1 MVAGVPLWFAL
12 VVMVGVLGG
21 LLYVLTT
28 VFYAV
33 VDVVFWL
40 RQHSTRNAPGGS
52 DV

>member
-1 MVAGVPLWFAL
+1 MPPVWFDLIVGLGVF
-12 VVMVGVLGG
+12 GG

-40 RQHSTRNAPGGS
+40 RSHSTRKARA